1 MEIRPP
7 SMSDVAEE
15 AGVSQATVSLVL
27 NDVAGSGIAQSTKE
41 RVRAVAKEMGYR
53 HNAVA
58 RSLKLQRS
66 DTIGFVSDQITTS
79 PYASRL
85 VQGAQDAV
93 RSVGRHLLISNVEYR
108 DDVSRE
114 AAEEMAVVELLER
127 RVDGV
132 IFASMFHRSLDV
144 PSALNEVPSVLLDVE
159 ALDGSLASIVPDE
172 YSAAKAACQLLL
184 DAGHTEIVHL
194 STTGGTPSVS
204 MRRLGFVDAMTAA
217 GVAETAQTIVE
228 TVDSTPDACT
238 AALDMLKS
246 PSRPTAVFCYNDEMA
261 WGVYQAA
268 SEAGLSVPDDLS
280 VVGFKNVPSI
290 APMLRP
296 GLTTVELP
304 HYSMA
309 QWAVQYLLDGR
320 SNPVQE
326 VVECPIVMRDSVG
339 PPRSSRRDKYQPW
352 SLSRRQRSE

>member
-7 SMSDVAEE
+7 SMSDVADE
-15 AGVSQATVSLVL
+15 AGVSQTTVSLVL
-27 NDVAGSGIAQSTKE
+27 NDVEGSGIAQSTKE
-41 RVRAVAKEMGYR
+41 RVRAVADKMGYR

-66 DTIGFVSDQITTS
+66 DTIGFVSDQITTT
-79 PYASRL
+79 PYAFGL

-93 RSVGRHLLISNVEYR
+93 RNFGKHLLISNVEYT

-127 RVDGV
+127 RVDGI

-144 PSALNEVPSVLLDVE
+144 PTALSEVPSVLLDVE
-159 ALDGSLASIVPDE
+159 AADGSLASIVPDE
-172 YSAAKAACQLLL
+172 YAAARAACQLLL

-194 STTGGTPSVS
+194 STTDATPSVS
-204 MRRLGFVDAMTAA
+204 MRRLGFTDAMTAA
-217 GVAETAQTIVE
+217 GLVESAGAIVE
-228 TVDSTPDACT
+228 TEDSTPEAYDAS
-238 AALDMLKS
+238 LEILKDS
-246 PSRPTAVFCYNDEMA
+246 ARPTAIFCYNDEMA

-268 SEAGLSVPDDLS
+268 VEAGLSVPNGLS
-280 VVGFKNVPSI
+280 VVGFKNVPLI

-309 QWAVQYLLDGR
+309 QWAVQYLFDGR
-320 SNPVQE
+320 SDPVQE
-326 VVECPIVMRDSVG
+326 VVECPVVVRDSVS
-339 PPRSSRRDKYQPW
+339 PPRSSGRDKNQPRP
-352 SLSRRQRSE
+352 RRRRLRQK

>member
-7 SMSDVAEE
+7 TMSDVAEE

-66 DTIGFVSDQITTS
+66 DTMGFVSDQITTT
-79 PYASRL
+79 PYAFCL

-93 RSVGRHLLISNVEYR
+93 RNVGRHLLISNVEYR

-114 AAEEMAVVELLER
+114 VAEEMAVVELLER
-127 RVDGV
+127 RVDGI

-144 PSALNEVPSVLLDVE
+144 PSALTEVPSVLLDVE
-159 ALDGSLASIVPDE
+159 ALDRSMACIVPDE
-172 YSAAKAACQLLL
+172 YAAAKAACQLLL
-184 DAGHTEIVHL
+184 DAGHTAIVHL
-194 STTGGTPSVS
+194 STVGGSPSVS
-204 MRRLGFVDAMTAA
+204 MRRLGFTDAMTAA

-228 TVDSTPDACT
+228 TVDSTPEAYA
-238 AALDMLKS
+238 AALEMLET
-246 PSRPTAVFCYNDEMA
+246 PSRPTAIFCYNDEMA

-268 SEAGLSVPDDLS
+268 VEVGLSVPGDLS
-280 VVGFKNVPSI
+280 VVGFKNVPLI

-296 GLTTVELP
+296 GLTTIELP

-309 QWAVQYLLDGR
+309 QWAVRYLLDGR
-320 SNPVQE
+320 SDPVQE
-326 VVECPIVMRDSVG
+326 VVECPIVVRDSVG
-339 PPRSSRRDKYQPW
+339 PPLASGRDKNQLWPRR
-352 SLSRRQRSE
+352 RRQHSE